1 MTRDVAT
8 NIERAVATVIDGK
21 PASIRTVLTVLL
33 AEGHILLEDVPGV
46 GKTQLARAFA
56 AAIGGSVHR
65 IQFTPDLLPSDI
77 TGVSIYD
84 QGTGRFDF
92 KPGPVFS
99 NIVIADEINRASPK
113 TQSAL
118 LECMEEGQVTVD
130 GITHELPKPFMVIA
144 TQNPIDMDGTYA
156 LPEAQRDRFMARVE
170 LGYPDA
176 DAELHMVRARKT
188 RTPLSE
194 IDTVIAD
201 DEFRAE
207 IETAH
212 AVRAH
217 ELVER
222 YAVNLTRATR
232 EHPDVRLG
240 ASPRATLQLVRAAK
254 ARAHVEGRDWLSP
267 DDVKRLAVDVLP
279 HRLLLHDQAAGIAEA
294 NGVVRNVLES
304 TPAPRPR

>member
-1 MTRDVAT
+1 MTELAEA
-8 NIERAVATVIDGK
+8 IEGAVGTVIDGK
-21 PASIRTVLTVLL
+21 PDEIRTVLTVLL

-84 QGTGRFDF
+84 QRVGRFEF
-92 KPGPVFS
+92 TPGPVFS

-130 GITHELPKPFMVIA
+130 GVTHELPRPFMVIA

-156 LPEAQRDRFMARVE
+156 LPEAQRDRFMVRLQ

-176 DAELHMVRARKT
+176 DAELRMVQARKT
-188 RTPLSE
+188 HTPLADLRTVVSSDEFQRE
-194 IDTVIAD
+194 IDV
-201 DEFRAE
+201 
-207 IETAH
+207 AH

-217 ELVER
+217 ELVEQ
-222 YAVNLTRATR
+222 YAVRLVRATR
-232 EHPDVRLG
+232 EQQVVRIG
-240 ASPRATLQLVRAAK
+240 ASPRATLQLLRAAK
-254 ARAHVEGRDWLSP
+254 ARAHLAGRDWLSP
-267 DDVKRLAVDVLP
+267 DDVKSLARQVLP
-279 HRLLLHDQAAGIAEA
+279 HRILLHDQAASIDDARA
-294 NGVVRNVLES
+294 VVDRVLDT
-304 TPAPRPR
+304 TPAPRAR